1 MKLLTILSNVILAAT
16 LVACGD
22 SSTASSDD
30 SNNSGSASRDS
41 KTNDSKTSDTS
52 KSGSKDDS
60 GRGSKSDSDDYSD
73 NGSYNNSDDDDD
85 YTVGCGKKWNW
96 NIPKEDYLVPI
107 YVYGTMT
114 DPRDGKTYQTIEL
127 DDAVWMA
134 ENLNYSDSVASPE
147 LVGNS
152 WCYNDKESYCNVT
165 GRLYTWEAAVGSGN
179 ANTDEGSSNC
189 KGNIACAAQGICPSG
204 WHIPSAYEYIELMR
218 LDDYGNVVGK
228 RMASANGWNGW
239 ECLGGGETR
248 CGFSALPAGYHDASG
263 FYSAGE
269 FAGFWLDFS
278 DFINGNRGRAI
289 ILSSD
294 PETNRKSSFEKENGL
309 SVRCVKTRPRDW

>member
-1 MKLLTILSNVILAAT
+1 MKLLTVLSNVILAAT

-52 KSGSKDDS
+52 KSVSKDDS
-60 GRGSKSDSDDYSD
+60 GRGSKSD
-73 NGSYNNSDDDDD
+73 SDDDDD

-107 YVYGTMT
+107 YVYGIMT

-179 ANTDEGSSNC
+179 ANTDEGSINC
-189 KGNIACAAQGICPSG
+189 KGDIACAA
-204 WHIPSAYEYIELMR
+204 
-218 LDDYGNVVGK
+218 
-228 RMASANGWNGW
+228 
-239 ECLGGGETR
+239 
-248 CGFSALPAGYHDASG
+248 
-263 FYSAGE
+263 
-269 FAGFWLDFS
+269 
-278 DFINGNRGRAI
+278 
-289 ILSSD
+289 
-294 PETNRKSSFEKENGL
+294 
-309 SVRCVKTRPRDW
+309 